1 MCLGMAAAWL
11 ASCAGNSRSVSE
23 VPPAASSGSGNSPA
37 ATENPLDRPPPEGP
51 PPSGVAA
58 SNSRPVIYDYPG
70 PTQKIELQKTHPA
83 AAVPTP
89 PAPASQEPSASGKNY
104 TVQTGDTLWKISS
117 KNGVSVQALKQANG
131 LTNDTIKPGQV
142 LQIP

>member
-1 MCLGMAAAWL
+1 MAAAWL
-11 ASCAGNSRSVSE
+11 ASCAGNSRNVSE
-23 VPPAASSGSGNSPA
+23 VPPPASSGNSPA

-70 PTQKIELQKTHPA
+70 PTQKIEPQKPHA
-83 AAVPTP
+83 AAAISTA
-89 PAPASQEPSASGKNY
+89 PAPASEAPVTSGKTY
-104 TVQTGDTLWKISS
+104 AVQTGDTLWKISN
-117 KNGVSVQALKQANG
+117 KNGVTVQALKQANG
-131 LTNDTIKPGQV
+131 LTSDTIKPGQV